1 VVQKRSSILTTRTL
15 AKMFARPRRCFP
27 SRVAADKNH
36 LHQQSLCASVPRGTI
51 HIRGDFIGTITT
63 ATHCLEVN
71 LPLNYHVPN
80 AALEPLVAA
89 FIKAESVASDG
100 HAHRKSHPKLAQVW
114 RDLREM
120 MMDAPDHGDRE
131 LDGKSNLADAC
142 AQDALIAELSATVD
156 ALKAENVEL
165 KHQAAALAEGSKT
178 SDSTGDF
185 GESEP
190 ETGCVEHGPQVFG
203 DEEKA
208 SPGPAKVGVGSVW
221 LNGSFSGIAQTQ
233 RQFIDITLPINGL
246 VPAARALELLDGLA
260 ELAEGDG
267 TSGQSRSTGTWGSLS
282 EFLAD
287 VASETVVLQRISS
300 AQDLHALKEQLA
312 NAIEDKRQ
320 LESEM
325 ANVQLQL
332 ESLRSTKSV
341 EVGDG
346 AMDAQSVVQLHSTL
360 RQFSLPAMGV
370 SPLRARHRTTPRPG
384 SVLRMPSRDDVG
396 PGVPDAYAASVAN
409 LQTLTRW
416 AVCQ

>member
-1 VVQKRSSILTTRTL
+1 
-15 AKMFARPRRCFP
+15 M
-27 SRVAADKNH
+27 VA
-36 LHQQSLCASVPRGTI
+36 LPEQSLGSSVPPDWIR
-51 HIRGDFIGTITT
+51 IRGDFAGTVTT
-63 ATHCLEVN
+63 ATHYLEVT
-71 LPLNYHVPN
+71 LPLDYQVPI
-80 AALEPLVAA
+80 AAIEPAVAA
-89 FIKAESVASDG
+89 FMKSESAAFDG
-100 HAHRKSHPKLAQVW
+100 HSRLESRQELAKVW
-114 RDLREM
+114 HDIRAMLTDSPHD
-120 MMDAPDHGDRE
+120 MDVNFG
-131 LDGKSNLADAC
+131 GGSNLADVSAK
-142 AQDALIAELSATVD
+142 DALISELLAKLDS
-156 ALKAENVEL
+156 LKAENSEL
-165 KHQAAALAEGSKT
+165 KHQVVAVAESFESSHAQEDMGEIAAKANCPEHHCCKLGGQT
-178 SDSTGDF
+178 YIDPTQVGD
-185 GESEP
+185 
-190 ETGCVEHGPQVFG
+190 
-203 DEEKA
+203 A
-208 SPGPAKVGVGSVW
+208 SVW